1 MKVKALLY
9 CTKAKPMLRIGKE
22 PMKNQNR
29 SRTYNANE
37 YEYFTQYIK
46 EEMYEANGKIVA
58 ECEVET
64 EEIEDKVSYFD
75 SWFNEG
81 HHTKTLSNKEL
92 EKRSCLSYQDLIKYL
107 GDGEPNEVIG
117 YALHI
122 SNLKIFDKPKKLDD
136 FTTRTPV
143 DYDSIVCDSCTDLN
157 RNCKKCRYY
166 YDYQQVIKAPQ
177 NMMKVCEWDVE
188 DKVLISINP
197 EWLCKILNGEKTIEV
212 RRKVLKGMVD

>member
-1 MKVKALLY
+1 MEKVKTLLY

-29 SRTYNANE
+29 SRTYNTNE
-37 YEYFTQYIK
+37 YKYFTQYIK

-81 HHTKTLSNKEL
+81 HHTKTLSAKEL

-122 SNLKIFDKPKKLDD
+122 SNLKIFDTPKQLNDYCLHEI
-136 FTTRTPV
+136 V
-143 DYDSIVCDSCTDLN
+143 DKIFFN
-157 RNCKKCRYY
+157 EKE
-166 YDYQQVIKAPQ
+166 IKRAPQ
-177 NMMKVCEWDVE
+177 NMCMVY
-188 DKVLISINP
+188 DKKLTRTENGDCYVLISIQSK
-197 EWLCKILNGEKTIEV
+197 WLCKILNGEKTIEV
-212 RRKVLKGMVD
+212 RRKVLKGMVE